1 MITIKKITKDN
12 EWDLKNP
19 MRGKNTGVSDCFTI
33 IFIDVKDIIHFE
45 VNRIQSNMYSENP
58 LLIQQNK
65 SINLHGKWMNSMNK
79 GHLSVWDY
87 GQFL

>member
-1 MITIKKITKDN
+1 MVTIKKITKDN

-19 MRGKNTGVSDCFTI
+19 MTGKNTGMSDCFII
-33 IFIDVKDIIHFE
+33 IFTNVKHIIHFE
-45 VNRIQSNMYSENP
+45 VNRIQSNMYSESP

-65 SINLHGKWMNSMNK
+65 SINLRGKWMNSVNK
-79 GHLSVWDY
+79 GHLSVWSY